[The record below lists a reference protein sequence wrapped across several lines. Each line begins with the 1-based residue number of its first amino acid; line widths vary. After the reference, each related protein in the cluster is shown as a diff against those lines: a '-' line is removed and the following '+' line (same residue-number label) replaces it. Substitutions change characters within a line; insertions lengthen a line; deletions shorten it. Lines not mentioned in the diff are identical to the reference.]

1 MFYKFD
7 IFYEFKIKDDF
18 YATQQVFY
26 KLIFFIFIITA
37 QVLQYINIFYCTLA
51 TIIKSIY
58 FSFLYKERKSI

>member
-37 QVLQYINIFYCTLA
+37 QVLQYINILKCTLA
-51 TIIKSIY
+51 TVIKSIY
-58 FSFLYKERKSI
+58 ISFLHKERKSI